1 MFLLIGLFLSLVK
14 LKIEKKN
21 LTCGELTFQIP
32 YFVTMYKFICFT
44 VIALFTSYSK
54 SNMPIKETIKYV
66 PLGDSYTICT
76 GATESESWPSI
87 LTKHLNEKSIKTELL
102 FNPSK
107 NGYTTQNLID
117 IELPKFDKSDC
128 NFATIL
134 IGVNDWVR
142 EVSTKEF
149 HENLNYI
156 IDHVEKKIGKRR
168 IILITIPDF
177 GVTPQGSLYG
187 GGRNITK
194 GIIEFN
200 DIIKSEAVK
209 RNILLVDIFLMTQG
223 MKGKPELIA
232 ADGLHPSAKE
242 YALWEKAILP
252 AASGLLLE

>member
-1 MFLLIGLFLSLVK
+1 M
-14 LKIEKKN
+14 
-21 LTCGELTFQIP
+21 P
-32 YFVTMYKFICFT
+32 YFVIMYKFICFT
-44 VIALFTSYSK
+44 IIALFTSFNK
-54 SNMPIKETIKYV
+54 SNVPIKKPIKYV

-76 GATESESWPSI
+76 GATEAESWPSI
-87 LTKHLNEKSIKTELL
+87 LTKHLNEKNITTELL

-107 NGYTTQNLID
+107 NGYTSQNLID

-142 EVSTKEF
+142 EVSTEEF

-156 IDHVEKKIGKRR
+156 IDHVEKKIGKKR

-209 RNILLVDIFLMTQG
+209 RKIVLVDIFLMTQD
-223 MKGKPELIA
+223 MKGKSDLIA

-242 YALWEKAILP
+242 YALWEKMILP
-252 AASGLLLE
+252 VAGDLLVE

>member
-1 MFLLIGLFLSLVK
+1 
-14 LKIEKKN
+14 
-21 LTCGELTFQIP
+21 
-32 YFVTMYKFICFT
+32 
-44 VIALFTSYSK
+44 
-54 SNMPIKETIKYV
+54 MPIKEAIKYV

-76 GATESESWPSI
+76 GATEAESWPSI

-128 NFATIL
+128 NFTTIL

-142 EVSTKEF
+142 EVSAEAF

-156 IDHVEKKIGKRR
+156 IDHVEKKVGKRR

-187 GGRNITK
+187 GGRNISK

-209 RNILLVDIFLMTQG
+209 RKILLVDIFLMTQG
-223 MKGKPELIA
+223 MKGKPDLIA
-232 ADGLHPSAKE
+232 TDGLHPSAKE
-242 YALWEKAILP
+242 YALWEKTILP
-252 AASGLLLE
+252 AAADLLQE